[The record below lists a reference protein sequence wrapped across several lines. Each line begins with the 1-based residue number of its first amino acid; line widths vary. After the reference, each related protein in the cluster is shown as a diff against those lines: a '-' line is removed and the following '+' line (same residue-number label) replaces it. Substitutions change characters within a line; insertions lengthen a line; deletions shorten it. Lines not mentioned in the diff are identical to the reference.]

1 MFPPGMFSCIDAGLE
16 EAENLIIIEW
26 RLCQMGVVK
35 QHKGKGVMGIDMQER
50 NYSDWP

>member
-16 EAENLIIIEW
+16 EAENLVIIEW
-26 RLCQMGVVK
+26 RLGQMGVVK
-35 QHKGKGVMGIDMQER
+35 QHKGKGVMGIGMQER